1 MNYAKSNIPLMRMGD
16 VRRTLKRTFKVKPGR
31 QIELKRRIREE
42 GRATRGGNIY
52 SNCC

>member
-16 VRRTLKRTFKVKPGR
+16 VGRTLKRTFKVKPGR
-31 QIELKRRIREE
+31 QIELKKKNKRRRPCDQ
-42 GRATRGGNIY
+42 GRNIY